1 MQKKQG
7 GGVLLNQIHEID
19 YLLDLF
25 ENYNFKV
32 VNTFR
37 RKMSNLK
44 IDTEDTISS
53 NFIVKKFK
61 KCFPSFLAHEFL

>member
-1 MQKKQG
+1 MVENGEHIADYRTYQKYWKRYHAKKQG

-32 VNTFR
+32 VNTLEE
-37 RKMSNLK
+37 KCL
-44 IDTEDTISS
+44 ISR
-53 NFIVKKFK
+53 
-61 KCFPSFLAHEFL
+61 